1 MTVIDIDIDAE
12 PVVTEQTA
20 PAETSAP
27 NRTTL
32 IYRLVGGGLGAT
44 LLAALVI
51 ALAGHPAAS
60 TSPATTAAVAV
71 AITSTEGTV
80 S

>member
-1 MTVIDIDIDAE
+1 MTVIDINIDAE

-60 TSPATTAAVAV
+60 TSPATTAAAAV